1 MTDLTINLN
10 SMIIKTKMMHLRWQ
24 EGSAIII
31 KIKSHINNDLKLIR
45 YRKSVIKLL
54 WNRIGLNLKAIILCV
69 NQLFWHI
76 LPSNKNA
83 KVKEYFLQMKVG
95 KQQIYLHLC
104 QWHVAFKST
113 GNWLKRQMKLKLP
126 KGPNEEITTFKD

>member
-1 MTDLTINLN
+1 MRGGGALDSQQQNQFKSVMTDLTINLN

-54 WNRIGLNLKAIILCV
+54 WNRIGINLCV
-69 NQLFWHI
+69 DI
-76 LPSNKNA
+76 LA
-83 KVKEYFLQMKVG
+83 Y
-95 KQQIYLHLC
+95 I
-104 QWHVAFKST
+104 AF
-113 GNWLKRQMKLKLP
+113 
-126 KGPNEEITTFKD
+126 

>member
-1 MTDLTINLN
+1 MANNQGEGALDGLQQNQFKSVMTDLTINLN

-69 NQLFWHI
+69 DI
-76 LPSNKNA
+76 L
-83 KVKEYFLQMKVG
+83 
-95 KQQIYLHLC
+95 
-104 QWHVAFKST
+104 AF
-113 GNWLKRQMKLKLP
+113 
-126 KGPNEEITTFKD
+126 IAF